1 MSVTFGRLGR
11 AFLYAAAGSGL
22 ALLVALLV
30 TQPGRNPLVLVL
42 AILTIVGFALG
53 TVFTVIQRL
62 MFGSPAALQRVA
74 TSGMPAQAMITS
86 VDGSSGQI
94 NADPIMR
101 LRLSI
106 NGQDVRGHVRVPIQR
121 IATMRTGAALPV
133 RVDPSNPK
141 VFVVNWEQLP

>member
-11 AFLYAAAGSGL
+11 AFLYAAAVSGL
-22 ALLVALLV
+22 AALAALLLI
-30 TQPGRNPLVLVL
+30 PGRNPVVPVL
-42 AILTIVGFALG
+42 ATVTLVGFALG
-53 TVFTVIQRL
+53 AVFTVIQRV

-74 TSGMPAQAMITS
+74 ASGMPAQAVITS

-121 IATMRTGAALPV
+121 IAIMRAGAALPV
-133 RVDPSNPK
+133 RVDPSDPT
-141 VFVVNWEQLP
+141 VFVVNWDQLP